1 MLAGAMKAKN
11 TNQTKNKSTRKNN
24 AAALASSEWYQQFVR
39 FVELRDI
46 APRTRVSYLAWVR
59 RLHEARPGR
68 DITALSEGEVLDFLI
83 ALRHERGLKDSTVN
97 QAACALRGFYRD
109 HLGRDWRAWSKIK
122 IRREEQLPNVL
133 SRDEVAKFLGAVRVG
148 RFRAMFTLMYHC
160 GLRLGEVIRLKP
172 GHIDGSRRVLRV
184 VGGKGLKDREIP
196 VSDELLARL
205 RAFWKQHRN
214 PEWMFPAPG
223 RGWMTTGSTLAQAL
237 HRSDRHLSDSA
248 VQAAMRA
255 TVLSLGWDKRHGKRP
270 VTCHT
275 LRHCFA
281 THLLDAG
288 VSVRLVSQYL
298 GHSSLKPTLVYLHLT
313 EVSESAARE
322 VIARFPG
329 L

>member
-1 MLAGAMKAKN
+1 MKAKN
-11 TNQTKNKSTRKNN
+11 TNHTKNKSTRRTNI
-24 AAALASSEWYQQFVR
+24 AAADLLKAKWYQEFVR
-39 FVELRDI
+39 HVELRDI
-46 APRTRVSYLAWVR
+46 APRTRETYLSWVR
-59 RLHEARPGR
+59 KLAATFPRR
-68 DITALSEGEVLDFLI
+68 DITRLTEGEVLDFLI
-83 ALRHERGLKDSTVN
+83 GLRHERGLKDSTVN
-97 QAACALRGFYRD
+97 QAACALRSFYRD
-109 HLGRDWRAWSKIK
+109 HLGRDWKAWSKIK

-133 SRDEVAKFLGAVRVG
+133 SREEVAKFLAAVRVG

-196 VSDELLARL
+196 ISDELLARL
-205 RAFWKQHRN
+205 RAFWKRHRN

-223 RGWMTTGSTLAQAL
+223 RGWMSTGATLADAL

-288 VSVRLVSQYL
+288 VSIRLVSQYL